1 MPEAAVV
8 VVAEVAAVVA
18 EEVVFAAVAF
28 AAAVSVAAGF
38 VAVAVAGDGV
48 ATQDRAAITAI
59 AGVGWFAR
67 TIKLALKYPNPSP
80 KKTRPM
86 GIIERVRLGG
96 HSALPGDR

>member
-1 MPEAAVV
+1 MV

-38 VAVAVAGDGV
+38 VAVAVAVAGDGV

-59 AGVGWFAR
+59 AGVG
-67 TIKLALKYPNPSP
+67 
-80 KKTRPM
+80 
-86 GIIERVRLGG
+86 
-96 HSALPGDR
+96 

>member
-1 MPEAAVV
+1 MV

-38 VAVAVAGDGV
+38 VAVAGDGV

-59 AGVGWFAR
+59 AGVG
-67 TIKLALKYPNPSP
+67 
-80 KKTRPM
+80 
-86 GIIERVRLGG
+86 
-96 HSALPGDR
+96 